1 LALPF
6 VKKTTII
13 IEAMAPAVL
22 ASHSGGKR
30 GGFVRDRHGN
40 PIEQTTASKNS

>member
-22 ASHSGGKR
+22 ASHFNGTFHR
-30 GGFVRDRHGN
+30 AAARHL
-40 PIEQTTASKNS
+40 QLA